1 MIVVTGAAGRLG
13 RRVVRRLIG
22 KGYDVLGTD
31 RVPYNES
38 PSSYVQVDLCNA
50 EKAMELL
57 IDAEAVIHMGAIP
70 GPRIDAPH
78 EVSENNVQ
86 STFNVLW
93 AAAEKKLRRVVFSS
107 VPLPWAGRMIRAPLC
122 RCTSRSTRNTR

>member
-13 RRVVRRLIG
+13 SRVVQRLIG

-31 RVPYNES
+31 RVPHSES
-38 PSSYVQVDLCNA
+38 PSPFVQTDLCNA
-50 EKAMELL
+50 EEVTELL
-57 IDAEAVIHMGAIP
+57 KGAEAVIHMGAIP
-70 GPRIDAPH
+70 GPKSDAPH

-93 AAAEKKLRRVVFSS
+93 AAADKKLRRVVFSS
-107 VPLPWAGRMIRAPLC
+107 RPCHGWAMIARFVP
-122 RCTSRSTRNTR
+122 